1 MSAELYLREKQLAYD
16 LAHVRAEIKEHEVY
30 KRVDEIDVA
39 ISQARQFV
47 NDSYD
52 WHQKVLTVKD
62 TLGISSSYSQENLE
76 QARAKLR
83 TLCNR
88 RKRAL
93 RALKK
98 VKYPTP
104 LVPEQQQQQ
113 QQPAYQEPQHMYRMS
128 EDVKDKLAT
137 AFGWEGRDDVWA
149 FGECHC
155 DGSPES
161 MKVCAVCSEKM
172 DKTQGQS
179 EMAKKI
185 EEIRGLLHN
194 HTRVEAVKAVGTE
207 CYEEKDSKYWF
218 EEWELGMRG
227 GEVKFQDWW
236 EEREEDTLD
245 KGERVADPDL
255 LPVREAVE
263 HTVTDADREGERDWE
278 GVWEVEEDKME
289 EMRAIWE
296 DRRMIER
303 LKKDRG

>member
-16 LAHVRAEIKEHEVY
+16 LAHVRAEIKEDVT
-30 KRVDEIDVA
+30 RNRIGEIDMA
-39 ISQARQFV
+39 ISQAQQFV

-52 WHQKVLTVKD
+52 WHQKVLSVKYS
-62 TLGISSSYSQENLE
+62 LGISSSYSEENLE

-88 RKRAL
+88 RKRAF
-93 RALKK
+93 RALNK
-98 VKYPTP
+98 VKYPDP
-104 LVPEQQQQQ
+104 LALDEQQQQQ
-113 QQPAYQEPQHMYRMS
+113 PPAYQAPPHMYRMS
-128 EDVKDKLAT
+128 EDVKDKLAA

-161 MKVCAVCSEKM
+161 MKICAICSEKM
-172 DKTQGQS
+172 DKKEGQS

-185 EEIRGLLHN
+185 DEIRGLLHN

-207 CYEEKDSKYWF
+207 CYEEKDSNYWF
-218 EEWELGMRG
+218 EEWELGMRSG
-227 GEVKFQDWW
+227 KMKFQDWW
-236 EEREEDTLD
+236 EEGVEDTEKELTKTQKEREE
-245 KGERVADPDL
+245 
-255 LPVREAVE
+255 
-263 HTVTDADREGERDWE
+263 
-278 GVWEVEEDKME
+278 EEDKME

-303 LKKDRG
+303 LEKDRR